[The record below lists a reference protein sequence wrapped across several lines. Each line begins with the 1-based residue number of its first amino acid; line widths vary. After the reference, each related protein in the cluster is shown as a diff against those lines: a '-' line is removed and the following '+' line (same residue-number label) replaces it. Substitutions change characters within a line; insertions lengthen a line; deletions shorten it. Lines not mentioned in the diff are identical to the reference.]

1 MTNTEIKA
9 GDLVRITTRWFTVDK
24 GSLALVVGW
33 KPEYPYK
40 KPRRYFEDGEEHEE
54 MNPAGWRLLWLDGRE
69 QGKTYNCYPGE
80 YLRRVSR

>member
-33 KPEYPYK
+33 KPEHPSPG
-40 KPRRYFEDGEEHEE
+40 PREQ
-54 MNPAGWRLLWLDGRE
+54 MNPAGWTLLWLDGNE